1 MNGDSE
7 HACLILVPD
16 VIVMQHFNG
25 KLSIYLFGVMLAMD
39 LF

>member
-1 MNGDSE
+1 MNDDRE
-7 HACLILVPD
+7 HACLILVHN

-25 KLSIYLFGVMLAMD
+25 KLSVYLFGVMLAMD